1 MRTKDRRFLFFFVDV
16 VVIINIIIAVQWEKT
31 NFYSTMK
38 KKNEIEIQAKKKNLF
53 ETNKEIESKIKSA
66 VVIFH

>member
-38 KKNEIEIQAKKKNLF
+38 KNEIEIQAKKKNLF